1 MKQKKWMTYLLALL
15 VVFIWGVILQRVLV
29 QVNPEERFPALQN
42 VNSPVK
48 EKLPSM
54 QPDTFSL
61 LLDYPDP
68 FLKGGKIVPEQV
80 STSIDPRPLPHS
92 GSAGV
97 PLVHDGL
104 PVTQSAPA
112 DQITYLGFVQN
123 PTSKKRI
130 AIINYNSRETMLSE
144 GESFGKIQL
153 VHILDGAV
161 KLRVGKELKHI
172 KQSL

>member
-1 MKQKKWMTYLLALL
+1 MTYLLALL

-29 QVNPEERFPALQN
+29 QVDPEEEAPTVQN
-42 VNSPVK
+42 VNNPVN
-48 EKLPSM
+48 EKLPRM

-68 FLKGGKIVPEQV
+68 FLKGDKKVPEQTSA
-80 STSIDPRPLPHS
+80 STDPRPLPQS
-92 GSAGV
+92 GSAGAA
-97 PLVHDGL
+97 LVESSL
-104 PVTQSAPA
+104 PVRQPEPA
-112 DQITYLGFVQN
+112 EQISYLGFVQN
-123 PTSKKRI
+123 PLSKKRI

-153 VHILDGAV
+153 LHILEGAV
-161 KLRVGKELKHI
+161 KIRVGKQLKHI